1 MLVNYYGVN
10 VKIKTV
16 EMHFKKDT
24 EEMGFIDITRPVEH
38 SVVDSNMRDGI
49 ATIHSSDPNVCII
62 TMDNEIGN
70 IADVKEAFNKL
81 APSKKKANEA
91 SGDKHA
97 RYDARTSII
106 GPGITI
112 PFKDNRIIIGKWQ
125 QIFMVDFDGMV
136 PKKVVVQILGE

>member
-1 MLVNYYGVN
+1 M
-10 VKIKTV
+10 KIKTV
-16 EMHFKKDT
+16 ELHFKKDT

-38 SVVDSNMRDGI
+38 SIVDSEMKDGI

-70 IADVKEAFNKL
+70 IRDVKAAFERL
-81 APSKKKANEA
+81 APSKRNGNGAAMEHPK
-91 SGDKHA
+91 
-97 RYDARTSII
+97 YDIRSSII

-125 QIFMVDFDGMV
+125 EIFMVDFDGTA
-136 PKKVVVQILGE
+136 PKRVVVQIMGE